1 MLNATIPS
9 PNSLGTREG
18 EAYEAQFSTSDY
30 GRVGDQRPYQIVF
43 PSYPAPKFLSRYQY
57 LSDALRECDTLCQ
70 LKGQPFRLMK
80 WGGPYPC
87 YPCRRSA
94 AANGTLPS
102 LRIHSPGALEG
113 FADATPVADFLPTGR
128 RIVYGPDGQ
137 PKVVGAPNFIVSRTP
152 NPWGEFSFA
161 TPIPQ
166 RYAEAVRTAQYI
178 ARDTGRNT
186 FLCSSLGGDCNR
198 RNPKQWLPV
207 VYVDPGGLVRRY
219 PAGLKLPNSVPG
231 SQISTTPVT
240 ENEFREL
247 LRESAGAS
255 RLGQGA

>member
-1 MLNATIPS
+1 MLNANPSS
-9 PNSLGTREG
+9 PNLGTREG

-57 LSDALRECDTLCQ
+57 LADALRECDTLCQ

-87 YPCRRSA
+87 YPCRRTGG
-94 AANGTLPS
+94 ANGVLPS
-102 LRIHSPGALEG
+102 ARIHSPGALEG
-113 FADATPVADFLPTGR
+113 FPDATPVADFKPTGT
-128 RIVYGPDGQ
+128 RIIYAPDGS
-137 PKVVGAPNFIVSRTP
+137 PKIVGVPNFVVSRTP
-152 NPWGEFSFA
+152 NPWAEFSFA
-161 TPIPQ
+161 TPLPQ
-166 RYAEAVRTAQYI
+166 RYAEAVRSAVVL
-178 ARDTGRNT
+178 ARNTGRNT
-186 FLCSSLGGDCNR
+186 FLCSSFGGNC
-198 RNPKQWLPV
+198 KQGGATKMVPL
-207 VYVDPGGLVRRY
+207 VYVTPGGLVRRY
-219 PAGLKLPNSVPG
+219 HTDLKLPNSPSG
-231 SQISTTPVT
+231 SQVSTTPVT